1 MTALD
6 ACCGTGFLSYH
17 LIARVKPKH
26 LSLIDVSPDELE
38 CARDLLRSM
47 DGDRI
52 DFVCADMADPSVA
65 SDPFDLVIGNSFL
78 HHFPN
83 VPAALETIYSLVR
96 PGGWFVGLHEPSPV
110 AVPLESGEIRHLAA
124 YSISPRRYLSKLRH
138 RPSPTVR
145 PGATDVWMFEPGS
158 IQKLLKEAGFEE
170 VRVIRRY
177 IARPFLMGAMRLH
190 LSPERRALTEFELR
204 ALRVAIKLDDLL
216 VRSAPKAFFGGFA
229 FAARRPT

>member
-1 MTALD
+1 M
-6 ACCGTGFLSYH
+6 
-17 LIARVKPKH
+17 
-26 LSLIDVSPDELE
+26 
-38 CARDLLRSM
+38 
-47 DGDRI
+47 
-52 DFVCADMADPSVA
+52 
-65 SDPFDLVIGNSFL
+65 
-78 HHFPN
+78 
-83 VPAALETIYSLVR
+83 
-96 PGGWFVGLHEPSPV
+96 
-110 AVPLESGEIRHLAA
+110 
-124 YSISPRRYLSKLRH
+124 
-138 RPSPTVR
+138 
-145 PGATDVWMFEPGS
+145 WMFEPGS